1 MRGVRRLWR
10 TRRPKAL
17 SAGRASARPP
27 AIASICLEVPGCVIV
42 APRVDAGQGSPLK
55 NSIRSFCVFLC
66 TALVAVTAL
75 HGLTD
80 AQHGMAHAADWP
92 AVALVD
98 VDTVADQIADHVH
111 VAPDDQSDD
120 AVPEDVDNEGPV
132 GHGHQVGGDS
142 HGALPGA
149 EHPQDDARTS
159 RLAAR
164 TPGVAPALGDLN
176 RDGPEYP
183 PKRMRTVV

>member
-1 MRGVRRLWR
+1 MRVRDPNLR
-10 TRRPKAL
+10 
-17 SAGRASARPP
+17 
-27 AIASICLEVPGCVIV
+27 
-42 APRVDAGQGSPLK
+42 

-66 TALVAVTAL
+66 TALLAVTTL
-75 HGLTD
+75 HGMMD

-92 AVALVD
+92 AVALVEI
-98 VDTVADQIADHVH
+98 DTVADQIADHVH
-111 VAPDDQSDD
+111 VALDDQSDD
-120 AVPEDVDNEGPV
+120 ATPEDVDNEAPV

-149 EHPQDDARTS
+149 EHPLDDGLST

-164 TPGVAPALGDLN
+164 TPGVAPALGDLS

>member
-1 MRGVRRLWR
+1 M
-10 TRRPKAL
+10 P
-17 SAGRASARPP
+17 AS
-27 AIASICLEVPGCVIV
+27 ASICLEGLGCLGV
-42 APRVDAGQGSPLK
+42 APRVEAGRGSPLQT
-55 NSIRSFCVFLC
+55 SIRSFCVFLC
-66 TALVAVTAL
+66 TALLAVTTL
-75 HGLTD
+75 HGMMD
-80 AQHGMAHAADWP
+80 AQHGMAHTADWP
-92 AVALVD
+92 AVALVE
-98 VDTVADQIADHVH
+98 VDTVADQSADHVH

-120 AVPEDVDNEGPV
+120 ATPEDIDNEGPV

-149 EHPQDDARTS
+149 EHPLDDGLSS

-164 TPGVAPALGDLN
+164 TPGEAPALGDLS